1 MAWELTG
8 PPRIWSGSWP
18 SAASRCCARRSCSPG
33 AGRRARTC
41 CRRRS
46 GGHLTLWVNPAT
58 YLPVRLKLGGLQTDF
73 QWLSPTPAG
82 LALLNMPV
90 PAGFHQVPPPS

>member
-46 GGHLTLWVNPAT
+46 GHLTLWVNPAT
-58 YLPVRLKLGGLQTDF
+58 YLPVRPKLGGLQTDF

>member
-1 MAWELTG
+1 MAWELTVVG
-8 PPRIWSGSWP
+8 KQAVGGVDALEITGS
-18 SAASRCCARRSCSPG
+18 S
-33 AGRRARTC
+33 
-41 CRRRS
+41 
-46 GGHLTLWVNPAT
+46 GHLTLWVNPAT

-82 LALLNMPV
+82 LALLNMAV

>member
-1 MAWELTG
+1 
-8 PPRIWSGSWP
+8 
-18 SAASRCCARRSCSPG
+18 
-33 AGRRARTC
+33 
-41 CRRRS
+41 
-46 GGHLTLWVNPAT
+46 VNPAT